1 MSNSADGQLV
11 IGGNGYTSAIALN
24 DEAMQIYHNSSSR
37 GIIFGINEQEKVRI
51 SSAGLV
57 GIATASPSYR
67 VDIGDGVSDPASGY
81 QFRINASG
89 DYIFA
94 LHKQSTPSF
103 SIRNNSTSVVHLN
116 TQNSKRLALGVSA
129 GNASGSIEEH
139 VNILS
144 GGSFVVGSS
153 SYGAAG
159 SFSVAANGSFRQ
171 ILASGTAQDT
181 LIGAISGVSNGFQL
195 TTDASNNQTY
205 KFHNGSTPVSY
216 THLRAHET

>member
-1 MSNSADGQLV
+1 MVKLLNRANEKILNPGSRHFNNRLFKLLLYFNLV
-11 IGGNGYTSAIALN
+11 
-24 DEAMQIYHNSSSR
+24 NSSIEILLELKFGLKIIMVMIFWMSVVT

-181 LIGAISGVSNGFQL
+181 LIGAISGVSL
-195 TTDASNNQTY
+195 SLI
-205 KFHNGSTPVSY
+205 HI
-216 THLRAHET
+216 